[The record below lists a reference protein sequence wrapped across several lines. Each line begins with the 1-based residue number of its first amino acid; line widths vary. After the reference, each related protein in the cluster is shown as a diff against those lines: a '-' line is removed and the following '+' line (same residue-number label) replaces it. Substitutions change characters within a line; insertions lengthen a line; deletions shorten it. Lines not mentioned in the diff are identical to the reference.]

1 MANSRTTPHVPGTI
15 DGYRPSSPWGATL
28 FGSIAVG
35 TVLSVVLPVVLTL
48 AVGAL
53 GWWVA
58 ARLGLSAPAML
69 GSMIAVGLTNVLFDY
84 AQMPPEVRVF
94 AQSISGSFI
103 AMSVKHRDIKNIR
116 RLIVPVTILFSMLT
130 VNTLLMG
137 TVLYLFCG
145 VDIYTALFS
154 CVAGGVTDISMIAMD
169 FHADASEVALMQT
182 SRLVAVLLF
191 FPAWIRFLCRDEP
204 GVDVQELDD
213 EPREPSALARAL
225 GTGWRRTAFTICVA
239 LGCGVVGKLSGCPA
253 GTMVFALFGVA
264 ALNLSLGCCHMPMG
278 TKRCAQLLAGS
289 LVGSAMSSDTF
300 SSLTTSLVP
309 VALLFASY
317 WLLNFVFTQICR
329 HWRLMDTKSAM
340 FASAPGGAS
349 DMALIAADLDA
360 DLAKI
365 AAVQVMRAVYAVA
378 VMPTVVL
385 LFGRLFL

>member
-1 MANSRTTPHVPGTI
+1 
-15 DGYRPSSPWGATL
+15 
-28 FGSIAVG
+28 
-35 TVLSVVLPVVLTL
+35 
-48 AVGAL
+48 
-53 GWWVA
+53 
-58 ARLGLSAPAML
+58 
-69 GSMIAVGLTNVLFDY
+69 
-84 AQMPPEVRVF
+84 
-94 AQSISGSFI
+94 
-103 AMSVKHRDIKNIR
+103 
-116 RLIVPVTILFSMLT
+116 
-130 VNTLLMG
+130 
-137 TVLYLFCG
+137 
-145 VDIYTALFS
+145 
-154 CVAGGVTDISMIAMD
+154 
-169 FHADASEVALMQT
+169 
-182 SRLVAVLLF
+182 
-191 FPAWIRFLCRDEP
+191 
-204 GVDVQELDD
+204 
-213 EPREPSALARAL
+213 
-225 GTGWRRTAFTICVA
+225 
-239 LGCGVVGKLSGCPA
+239 
-253 GTMVFALFGVA
+253 
-264 ALNLSLGCCHMPMG
+264 MG